1 METALN
7 KQYNKK
13 QKKGKVVFML
23 RALKA
28 LKRSDLLALLLGWLS
43 VIAIFIAQAS
53 SNSCTSWAIEQ
64 PKIPKSLIKQD

>member
-1 METALN
+1 
-7 KQYNKK
+7 
-13 QKKGKVVFML
+13 ML